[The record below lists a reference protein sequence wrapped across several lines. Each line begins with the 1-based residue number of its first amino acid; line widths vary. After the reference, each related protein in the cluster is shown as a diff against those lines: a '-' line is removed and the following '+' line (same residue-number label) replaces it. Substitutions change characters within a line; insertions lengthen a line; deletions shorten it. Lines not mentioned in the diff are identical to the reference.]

1 MAVTDLSDRQTQP
14 DSPHPNLIIE
24 RMLESDLEE
33 VLQIEQ
39 VSFSLP
45 WTRNMFETEL
55 RETTLSYPIVARWVE
70 VSSPAEQTP
79 EKTSRSGPV
88 CGYSVFWH
96 VIDEIHIGNLAVS
109 PKFRRHGI
117 ALALIQNILKLGQQW
132 QVKRISLEVRQS
144 NESAI
149 QLYHRFGFKEVAI
162 RKKYYSQP
170 IEDALVMVKDDIP
183 SRS

>member
-1 MAVTDLSDRQTQP
+1 MAATDLSDKRTHS
-14 DSPHPNLIIE
+14 DSPYPNLIIE

-39 VSFSLP
+39 QSFSMP
-45 WTRNMFETEL
+45 WSRNMFETEL

-70 VSSPAEQTP
+70 SSAKEENMGQPTP
-79 EKTSRSGPV
+79 RSGPV

-96 VIDEIHIGNLAVS
+96 VIDEIHVGNLAVS
-109 PKFRRHGI
+109 PTFRRHGV
-117 ALALIQNILKLGQQW
+117 ATALIQNIIKLGEQW

-144 NESAI
+144 NETAI

-170 IEDALVMVKDDIP
+170 TEDALVMMKEDEAQ
-183 SRS
+183 SS